1 MQKTTHSLLI
11 SSSQEVFVQGH
22 TTSHLIFQTLGYLFQ
37 ADISYEN
44 IIFLLHMKLLLNSK
58 GMFILDTFSFCP
70 RRSRHDL
77 NHNVKK

>member
-44 IIFLLHMKLLLNSK
+44 IIF
-58 GMFILDTFSFCP
+58 FYI
-70 RRSRHDL
+70 
-77 NHNVKK
+77 